1 MLIINHAEAHATG
14 MCALA
19 MAGVPET
26 HARTQMDLL
35 IEAELSDRPSHGLLR
50 LPRIIQRIR
59 NGVTDPVTTGSA
71 EWRSAAFLR
80 VDGRA
85 GLGPV
90 VAGAALAAVS
100 ARARE
105 TGIAV
110 AAIANNNHLGML
122 AWYVER
128 VAQGGQTAIAL
139 STSEA
144 LVHPW
149 GGRKAMLGT
158 NPIAIGVPAD
168 PYPFV
173 LDMATSI
180 VSMGKIHDH
189 AHRGEAIPEN
199 WALDPHGEPTTN
211 PHHAKLGAIAPFG
224 GAKGYALGLALE
236 VLVTSLTGAAL
247 GTEVKGTLDS
257 EHPCNKGDVFIVIDP
272 LSGPVTASISSYLDA
287 IRTCPASQPDRPVM
301 VPGDGS
307 RRRRAERVASG
318 IRVADEVWREICAL
332 ARLSKDPLAPAD
344 ATGDA
349 GRRPV

>member
-1 MLIINHAEAHATG
+1 MLIVSHTEAHATG

-19 MAGVPET
+19 KAGVPDS

-35 IEAELSDRPSHGLLR
+35 IEAELCDRPSHGLLR
-50 LPRIIQRIR
+50 LPRIIARIG
-59 NGVTDPVTTGSA
+59 NGVADPMTTGVA

-90 VAGAALAAVS
+90 VAGAALEAVRI
-100 ARARE
+100 RARE

-139 STSEA
+139 SISEA

-149 GGRKAMLGT
+149 GGRRAMLGT
-158 NPIAIGVPAD
+158 NPIAIGVPAL
-168 PYPFV
+168 PHPFV

-180 VSMGKIHDH
+180 VSMGKIYDH
-189 AHRGEAIPEN
+189 AHRGEPIPDN
-199 WALDPHGEPTTN
+199 WALDATGERTTDPN
-211 PHHAKLGAIAPFG
+211 AAKLGALAPFG

-236 VLVTSLTGAAL
+236 VLVTSLTGTAL
-247 GTEVKGTLDS
+247 GTEVTGTLDS
-257 EHPCNKGDVFIVIDP
+257 DRPCNKGDVFVVIDP
-272 LSGPVTASISSYLDA
+272 ISGAVTASISGYLDA
-287 IRTCPASQPDRPVM
+287 IRACPSSRPGSPVI

-307 RRRRAERVASG
+307 RQRRAERMAAG
-318 IRVADEVWREICAL
+318 IPVADEVWREICAL
-332 ARLSKDPLAPAD
+332 TQASEAAPLSQYAGDGAARRL
-344 ATGDA
+344 
-349 GRRPV
+349 V